1 MLSLQN
7 MGLFLL
13 LLGVLVTV
21 HELGHFLVAKLFGV
35 KVVRFSFGFGPKLLG
50 FTKGETEY
58 QIALLPLGG
67 YVKMAG
73 YEPHEDLAPEEAHR
87 GFLAQPAWKRGL
99 IALAGPAFSLLFPIL
114 IYFFVYL
121 GPYQATS
128 TRVGSVEPGMPAAAA
143 GIRPGDRILKVD
155 GAPVRT
161 YEELMEVLVGRFNH
175 PLPVTVE
182 REGKEL
188 VLQVTPLRRADSN
201 TVDTVQRGE
210 LGVSPERKMPVVG
223 VPHGSPAWEAGLR
236 TFDQVVA
243 VNGQPVLDEAALY
256 EQISKAEGVV
266 ELTVQRPRPV
276 EVGLVQGR
284 VPELVEV
291 QVPRQPGEGLAAV
304 GAELVDLYVA
314 GVLPGSAAER
324 VGLRAGD
331 RLLSFEDEP
340 LVSFRYFQ
348 VALSQKEDKPF
359 QLTWRTAEGQERTAR
374 LAREPLTLKDE
385 MGNEHAPKLVGVNGW
400 RAMVGVPRDQVTM
413 HLGAGEAM
421 EKALLTVPY
430 YTGLMV
436 KVLAGIFVGDV
447 PTTSLGGPI
456 MMYQLASRSA
466 EQGWDSFLQLMAII
480 SINLGVINLVPIPI
494 LDGFN
499 LLTAVWEGIRRR
511 PIPVRAREVAN
522 VIGLVM
528 LFMLMVLAFKND
540 LMR

>member
-1 MLSLQN
+1 MLSLQKI
-7 MGLFLL
+7 GLFLL

-35 KVVRFSFGFGPKLLG
+35 KVVRFSFGFGPKLLS

-73 YEPHEDLAPEEAHR
+73 AEPHEDLEPEEAHR
-87 GFLAQPAWKRGL
+87 GFLAQSAWKRAL
-99 IALAGPAFSLLFPIL
+99 IALAGPAFSLLFPVI

-143 GIRPGDRILKVD
+143 GIRPGDKILEVE
-155 GAPVRT
+155 GQPVRT
-161 YEELMEVLVGRFNH
+161 FEELAERLVGRFDR
-175 PLPVTVE
+175 PLAVKVE
-182 REGKEL
+182 REKEEL
-188 VLQVTPLRRADSN
+188 VVQVTPLRRTESN
-201 TVDTVQRGE
+201 PVDTVQRGE
-210 LGVSPERKMPVVG
+210 LGVSADSKMPVVG
-223 VPHGSPAWEAGLR
+223 VPYGSPAWEAGLR
-236 TFDQVVA
+236 TFDQVVE
-243 VNGQPVLDEAALY
+243 VNGQPVPDEVRLY
-256 EQISKAEGVV
+256 EELRKAQGVV
-266 ELTVQRPRPV
+266 ALVVQRPRPV

-284 VPELVEV
+284 VPERLEV
-291 QVPRQPGEGLAAV
+291 KVPRQEGEGLAAV
-304 GAELVDLYVA
+304 GAEPVDLYVA
-314 GVLPGSAAER
+314 FVLPGSAAER
-324 VGLRAGD
+324 AGLRAGD
-331 RLLSFEDEP
+331 RLVSFEGEP

-359 QLTWRTAEGQERTAR
+359 QLTWRTAEGEERTAR
-374 LAREPLTLKDE
+374 LAREPLVLKDE

-400 RAMVGVPRDQVTM
+400 RAMVGGQRDLVTL
-413 HLGAGEAM
+413 HLGPAEAL
-421 EKALLTVPY
+421 ERAALTVPR

-436 KVLAGIFVGDV
+436 KVLAGIVVGDV